1 MPTTPDLLTPQE
13 FADALRLDVE
23 TIRRRIRRN
32 NVDHY
37 FEDDSLVN
45 VGTGKKNQWRIRRS
59 ELDRVL
65 DAA

>member
-1 MPTTPDLLTPQE
+1 MPNTPDLLTPQE

-32 NVDHY
+32 AVDGY
-37 FEDDSLVN
+37 FAAESLVN
-45 VGTGKKNQWRIRRS
+45 VGNGKRNSWRIHRS

>member
-1 MPTTPDLLTPQE
+1 MPTEDLLTPQE

-32 NVDHY
+32 PVDGY
-37 FEDDSLVN
+37 FAPDGLVN
-45 VGTGKKNQWRIRRS
+45 VGTGRKNQWRIRRS